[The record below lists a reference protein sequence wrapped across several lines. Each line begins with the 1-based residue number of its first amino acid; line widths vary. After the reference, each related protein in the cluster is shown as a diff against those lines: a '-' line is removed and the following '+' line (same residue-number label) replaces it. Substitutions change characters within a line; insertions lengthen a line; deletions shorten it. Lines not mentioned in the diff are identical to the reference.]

1 MSGKG
6 SDNVITTVSLLNEM
20 TDLKRLAS
28 LPDENYRTIQFSSY
42 DRRSTSPTDSCW
54 FSNEDGFGNEPI
66 PGFEKVLKQPDT
78 AGIGEYLICDV
89 NKPGAIVRLWTAGI
103 EWKNKTIP

>member
-1 MSGKG
+1 MKFSLPVLLVILLLSCSGKG
-6 SDNVITTVSLLNEM
+6 SDEVITTVSLLNEM
-20 TDLKRLAS
+20 ADLKRLAS

-78 AGIGEYLICDV
+78 AGIRRIFDLRCS
-89 NKPGAIVRLWTAGI
+89 
-103 EWKNKTIP
+103 